1 MIVNGCWRI
10 TLEFKPEIIADR
22 VVIADS
28 FFCRLKGLLGRD
40 GLEKGEG
47 LLISPC
53 SSIHC
58 FGMKFAIDAI
68 FLDNDYRVVAVYPEM
83 KPGAMA
89 SDRKARY
96 VLELR
101 AGEAVRHRIQIG
113 EQLVITAE
121 QNLERGSYD
130 EEWLE

>member
-10 TLEFKPEIIADR
+10 TQEFKPEVIADR
-22 VVIADS
+22 VVIADG
-28 FFCRLKGLLGRD
+28 FFQRLRGLLGRD

-58 FGMKFAIDAI
+58 LGMKFAIDAI
-68 FLDNDYRVVAVYPEM
+68 FLDNDYRVVAVYPDM

-89 SDRKARY
+89 SERKASY
-96 VLELR
+96 VLELK
-101 AGEAVRHRIQIG
+101 AGEAVRHGIQIG
-113 EQLVITAE
+113 EQLVITAGQKWE
-121 QNLERGSYD
+121 KGGYD
-130 EEWLE
+130 EE